1 MAVLATVPSGSA
13 QARYASIVIDAESGQ
28 VLHAVNADTRNYP
41 ASLTKMMTLYM
52 LFDALENGKLTL
64 KQKLPVSKRA
74 AGMPPSKLGLKV
86 GQSIRVEDA
95 ILALVTKSANDV
107 AVVVAEALAGKETTF
122 AKVMTKRARTLGM
135 SRTSF
140 RNASGLPNRGQK
152 STARD
157 MARLAKALMRDF
169 PQYYRYFSTSTFSY
183 RGRTYR
189 SHNKLLRSYKGTD
202 GIKTG
207 YIRASGFNLV
217 TSVERGGR
225 RVIAVV
231 FGGKTSKSRD
241 RHMVKLLN
249 RGFKKLASQGVRK
262 VPAVPGRNPFHPLP
276 LATIEIAEAAPQPQA
291 VPQPQALPEP
301 QPVETAAA
309 SPPAPPKRDL
319 SKSGLPRLERAV
331 KPIASSS
338 QVATVDGL
346 ETPVEVE
353 SLTNDWV
360 VQVGAFSR
368 FRAAHDNAKS
378 ALAKAPK
385 ALRGAKVAVRRIDS
399 ASLGTLYRSQLTGLY
414 EKQAR
419 AACES
424 LKVAEMNCVV
434 LQHPKAQGSN

>member
-1 MAVLATVPSGSA
+1 MAVLVALPSGSA

-52 LFDALENGKLTL
+52 LFDALEKGKLTL

-169 PQYYRYFSTSTFSY
+169 PRYYRYFSTSTFSY

-189 SHNKLLRSYKGTD
+189 SHNKLLRTYKGTD

-262 VPAVPGRNPFHPLP
+262 VPKVPGRNPFHPLP
-276 LATIEIAEAAPQPQA
+276 LATIEVAEAAPKP
-291 VPQPQALPEP
+291 PALPDP
-301 QPVETAAA
+301 QPVGTAAA

-319 SKSGLPRLERAV
+319 SKSGLPRVERAI
-331 KPIASSS
+331 KPITSSS
-338 QVATVDGL
+338 QVAAVDGL
-346 ETPVEVE
+346 GTPVEVE
-353 SLTNDWV
+353 NLTNDWV

-399 ASLGTLYRSQLTGLY
+399 TNLGTLYRSQLTGLY

-419 AACES
+419 EACES
-424 LKVAEMNCVV
+424 LKMAEMNCVV